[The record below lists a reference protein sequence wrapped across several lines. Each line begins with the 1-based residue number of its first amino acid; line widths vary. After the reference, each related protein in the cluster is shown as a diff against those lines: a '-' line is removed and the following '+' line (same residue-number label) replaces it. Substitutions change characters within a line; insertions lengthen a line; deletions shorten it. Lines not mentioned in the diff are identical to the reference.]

1 MVWRQSCAVRN
12 RGVFFF
18 GGNMRILSG
27 IQPSGR
33 LHIGNYF
40 GAIRQY
46 LKFQEE
52 GHECFYFIAN
62 YHALTS
68 LKDAAALR
76 DATMH
81 LAAGYL
87 ALGIDPGRSV
97 FFVQSDVPEVT
108 ELCWFLNTVC
118 PVGLMERATSFK
130 DKVAR
135 GIAPNMGLFDYPVL
149 QAADISIY
157 DANMVPVGADQ
168 KQHIEITR
176 DLVAKFNTAFGAD
189 VLVSP
194 EPYIVRSVAVVPGID
209 GQKMSKSYDNVI
221 EIFETPK
228 KTAKTCGRIVT
239 DSTPLEAPKNPDTCN
254 VFKLIRLF
262 ADEAELSET
271 AAAYRAGGYGYGH
284 AKKRLA
290 ELINEH
296 FAVARERYDD
306 LINRPDYL
314 NDVISDG
321 GRRARDAA
329 RRTMRRVRDAAGIL
343 TTYR

>member
-1 MVWRQSCAVRN
+1 
-12 RGVFFF
+12 
-18 GGNMRILSG
+18 MRILSG

-46 LKFQEE
+46 LKFQAE
-52 GHECFYFIAN
+52 GHDCFYFIAN

-68 LKDAAALR
+68 LKDADALR
-76 DATMH
+76 ESTMH

-87 ALGIDPGRSV
+87 ALGIDPERSV
-97 FFVQSDVPEVT
+97 FFVQSDVPQVT

-176 DLVAKFNTAFGAD
+176 DLVAKFNQAFGAE

-194 EPYIVRSVAVVPGID
+194 EPYIVQSVAVVPGID

-221 EIFETPK
+221 QIFDTPK
-228 KTAKTCGRIVT
+228 ATAKTCGRIVT
-239 DSTPLEAPKNPDTCN
+239 DSTPLEDPKDPDRCN
-254 VFKLIRLF
+254 VFALLKLF
-262 ADEAELSET
+262 AEPAELQVIADS
-271 AAAYRAGGYGYGH
+271 YRAGGYGYGH

-290 ELINEH
+290 ELINDH
-296 FAVARERYDD
+296 FGDARVRYDE
-306 LINRPDYL
+306 LISRPDYL
-314 NDVISDG
+314 RDILAEG
-321 GRRARDAA
+321 GRKARAAA
-329 RRTMRRVRDAAGIL
+329 ERTMERVRAASGIMR
-343 TTYR
+343 TH